1 MHELELPQLR
11 RTGILQDT
19 SRGSPQRDSCPTAPA
34 FSWHVL
40 LLSSLMSGF
49 ADTTYSVEYAKS
61 NRAACKV
68 CKAKIDKDALRIGT
82 TAPGPGD
89 YIMTSW
95 RHLEYVARPCAPR

>member
-1 MHELELPQLR
+1 
-11 RTGILQDT
+11 
-19 SRGSPQRDSCPTAPA
+19 
-34 FSWHVL
+34 
-40 LLSSLMSGF
+40 MSGF

-89 YIMTSW
+89 YMMTSW
-95 RHLEYVARPCAPR
+95 RHLEYVARPCTPR